1 MEYKQ
6 NSSPAAH
13 FESFAPIQSK
23 AQSVEP
29 FNPEL
34 PFAEMPRVS
43 IVMPTLNERE
53 NLPHVLT
60 RIPRWVHELVMV
72 DGHSEDGTV
81 ETAKQLWPNDLIV
94 TGQRGQRSFPVTFR
108 RRAKETVLRLVS
120 QRRKG
125 KGEALRRG
133 FEAATGDIVVIMDAD
148 GSNDPRELTSFVG
161 ALLAGADLVKGS
173 RFLQGGGTA
182 DMSYFRYLGNWC
194 FVRMVRI
201 FFGCKFSDLNYGYI
215 AMWRRLVP
223 ELQLDGDGFEIETM
237 MNVRALK
244 LGLKVAEVP
253 SFEDKRIHGTS
264 NLRTI
269 PDGWRVLMTILRERI
284 GVASNGKTAPA
295 SRSDAVTKNQNG
307 EHDTEN
313 PASEA
318 STSRT

>member
-1 MEYKQ
+1 MVYKQ
-6 NSSPAAH
+6 NSIPTDH
-13 FESFAPIQSK
+13 LQPDTVNPSK
-23 AQSVEP
+23 AQTDASIHSP
-29 FNPEL
+29 S

-60 RIPRWVHELVMV
+60 RIPRWVHELVLV
-72 DGHSEDGTV
+72 DGHSQDGTV
-81 ETAKQLWPNDLIV
+81 ETAKQLWSNDLIV
-94 TGQRGQRSFPVTFR
+94 TGQRGQRSFPVTFK
-108 RRAKETVLRLVS
+108 RRAKDTILRLVS

-182 DMSYFRYLGNWC
+182 DMSYLRYLGNWC
-194 FVRMVRI
+194 FVRIVRV
-201 FFGCKFSDLNYGYI
+201 FFGCKFSDLNYGYV

-223 ELQLDGDGFEIETM
+223 ELQLDCDGFEIETM

-244 LGLKVAEVP
+244 LGLKIAEVP
-253 SFEDKRIHGTS
+253 SFEDKRIHGES

-269 PDGWRVLMTILRERI
+269 PDGWRVLMTILRERF
-284 GVASNGKTAPA
+284 GYADNGKSAPTP
-295 SRSDAVTKNQNG
+295 SSDVPPSNDNG
-307 EHDTEN
+307 ENNEKKY
-313 PASEA
+313 
-318 STSRT
+318 STNQATSKA